1 MSLIRF
7 DKVSKSFAGEPV
19 LVDIDL
25 RVEEGERIGLIGRNG
40 TGKSTVFRLITEETD
55 PDKGQIDRMKRATV
69 ASLAQ
74 IHRVDE
80 STSIFDMV
88 LHSFDDLLKQEVELK
103 RLEEEMAG
111 GDDSVLDSYSELQDQ
126 FMVRGGYEFRTR
138 IKQVLQGLG
147 FHTDEFDLPFSALSG
162 GQRTRIMLAL
172 VLLADADLLLLDEP
186 ENHLDLEAR
195 EWLERYLQDCQ
206 KAVIIISHDRQMLN
220 SVVSRVLEL
229 EWGELRAYTGNYDQY
244 LAAKALIREQ
254 QLKDYESQK
263 EFIRKEQ
270 AWIDR
275 FRYKNTKAKQVQSRV
290 KRLEKMERVEAPDSD
305 AAVATF
311 KLGEVVRSGAIV
323 LDAKGLEMGYGDVSL
338 YKGVNFQVQRGE
350 RVGIIGPNGCGKST
364 LLNQLCGK
372 HTGLNGEVLLG
383 HKVALGVYEQNH
395 ESLNASNDILT
406 ELQECL
412 PDWKTEQIRSY
423 LGRFLFTGDDVFK
436 IIDTLSGGERSR
448 VAMAKLIASGHNM
461 ILLDEPT
468 NHLDIVSREALEQSL
483 AYYPGTIIMV
493 SHDRALIDH
502 ISDKLIVMEGG
513 KTEVHLGNYSSY
525 RYKHSIQDVE
535 EEKTTEEVLQIRRGA
550 AKKEEKKQS
559 QGDRKAAQR
568 EARKQQRK
576 LEELETNIE
585 EMEALLGTYDEKF
598 SQVDPSDYGEAQRL
612 KDEYDGL
619 KGDLQELYSAWEE
632 LA

>member
-1 MSLIRF
+1 MSLIRLE
-7 DKVSKSFAGEPV
+7 KISKSFAGEPV
-19 LVDIDL
+19 LTDIDL

-40 TGKSTVFRLITEETD
+40 TGKSTIFRLITGETD
-55 PDKGQIDRMKRATV
+55 PDSGNIDRMKRASY

-80 STSIFDMV
+80 SATIFDMV
-88 LHSFDDLLKQEVELK
+88 LHSFDDLLKQELALTK
-103 RLEEEMAG
+103 LEEQMAD
-111 GDDSVLDSYSELQDQ
+111 GDESILDEYSVLQDQ
-126 FMVRGGYEFRTR
+126 FMLRGGYDFRTR

-172 VLLADADLLLLDEP
+172 VLLQDADLLLLDEP

-195 EWLERYLQDCQ
+195 EWLEKYLQDCQ

-220 SVVSRVLEL
+220 SVVQRVVEL
-229 EWGELRAYTGNYDQY
+229 EWGEIRSYTGNYDQY

-254 QLKDYESQK
+254 QQKDFDSQI

-290 KRLEKMERVEAPDSD
+290 KRLEKLERVVAPDAD

-323 LDAKGLEMGYGDVSL
+323 LDAKELGMGYGDITL
-338 YKGVNFQVQRGE
+338 YEDVRFQVQRGE

-364 LLNQLCGK
+364 LLNQLAGK
-372 HTGLNGEVLLG
+372 HTGLAGEVVLG
-383 HKVALGVYEQNH
+383 HKVSLGVYEQNH

-406 ELQECL
+406 ELQACL
-412 PDWKTEQIRSY
+412 PKWKTEQIRAY

-436 IIDTLSGGERSR
+436 TIDTLSGGERSR
-448 VAMAKLIASGHNM
+448 VAMAKLIASGHNV

-468 NHLDIVSREALEQSL
+468 NHLDIVSREALEESL
-483 AYYPGTIIMV
+483 RDYPGTIIMV

-502 ISDKLIVMEGG
+502 LVEKLVIMENG
-513 KTEVHLGNYSSY
+513 KTTVHLGNYSSY
-525 RYKHSIQDVE
+525 RWKNAHTESE
-535 EEKTTEEVLQIRRGA
+535 EEKSTEEVLQIRRG
-550 AKKEEKKQS
+550 EKKTVDKKAQT
-559 QGDRKAAQR
+559 DRKADQR
-568 EARKQQRK
+568 IARQQQRK
-576 LEELETNIE
+576 LEQIE
-585 EMEALLGTYDEKF
+585 EDIEQMEELVGSYDAKL
-598 SQVDPSDYGEAQRL
+598 SQIDPLDYTATQNL

-619 KGDLQELYSAWEE
+619 KADLQELYSAWEE
-632 LA
+632 LT